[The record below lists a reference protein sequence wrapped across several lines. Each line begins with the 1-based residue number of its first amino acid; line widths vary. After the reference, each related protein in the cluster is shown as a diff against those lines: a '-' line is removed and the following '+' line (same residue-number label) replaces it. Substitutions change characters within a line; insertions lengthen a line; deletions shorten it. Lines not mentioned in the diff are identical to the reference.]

1 MASQVSVRAYQAP
14 KTLPEMPKGVIQ
26 LGKKRSDGGFDRVG
40 VHQPL
45 LAKQPKAAD
54 AKKDHHVHIDLDSPD
69 ISPAKPTVVE
79 LNLHHDHNP
88 EVHVVDAE
96 E

>member
-1 MASQVSVRAYQAP
+1 MSS
-14 KTLPEMPKGVIQ
+14 K
-26 LGKKRSDGGFDRVG
+26 LGKKRSDGGLDRVG
-40 VHQPL
+40 GVLPPL

-69 ISPAKPTVVE
+69 ISPAKPTVIE
-79 LNLHHDHNP
+79 TDLHHDHNP
-88 EVHVVDAE
+88 EANPHVVDAE